1 MKSLEHKTNLVFD
14 LFFCIIIMPL
24 LIILGPAQYWWKISP
39 VFSCLAITY
48 LYSCYFTTK
57 ILHLPRLLL
66 SGSYYKLGG
75 VFLVALLLTYLLTLY
90 PLPEMDF
97 VIPSMSE
104 YQTRVR
110 NYNVTITVWL
120 MFLAVMFY
128 SLTVAFIKELYHRLL
143 LQNIVENQRDK
154 AELALYK
161 AQINPHFL
169 FNTLNSLYSLIIG
182 TSQKA
187 EDAFIKFTELL
198 KYTYM
203 TADSD
208 WVTIT
213 DEIDYINNYI
223 DLQLIR
229 LDKNTNVIRDYSI
242 DDDSAAIPPMIFLT
256 FVENAFKYGASSSRY
271 SEILIRLHLNNG
283 ILFFETQN
291 MIIKHSDEFR
301 KSIPIGIDNCRNR
314 LSGLYPDNY
323 ALNIKNE
330 NGLFNVDLTI
340 NLNEHE

>member
-1 MKSLEHKTNLVFD
+1 MKSLESKTSLIFD
-14 LFFCIIIMPL
+14 FFFCIIIMPL
-24 LIILGPAQYWWKISP
+24 LIIFGPAHYWWRISP
-39 VFSCLAITY
+39 VFSCLTIGY
-48 LYSCYFTTK
+48 LYGCYFVTK
-57 ILHLPRLLL
+57 ILHLPKLIL
-66 SGSYYKLGG
+66 SKSYCKLAGLSF
-75 VFLVALLLTYLLTLY
+75 VFMSLTYLLTLY

-110 NYNVTITVWL
+110 NYNVSITVWL
-120 MFLAVMFY
+120 MFLAVMCY

-154 AELALYK
+154 AELALYR

-208 WVTIT
+208 WVTIA
-213 DEIDYINNYI
+213 DEIGYINNYI

-229 LDKNTNVIRDYSI
+229 FDKHTTVVRDYAV
-242 DDDSAAIPPMIFLT
+242 DDYNAPIPPMIFLT
-256 FVENAFKYGASSSRY
+256 FVENAFKYGASSSRDCD
-271 SEILIRLHLNNG
+271 ITIRFHLNAG
-283 ILFFETQN
+283 VLVFATRN

-301 KSIPIGIDNCRNR
+301 KDIPIGIENCRSR
-314 LSGLYPDNY
+314 LSGLYPEGYSLD
-323 ALNIKNE
+323 ITDE
-330 NGLFNVDLTI
+330 EGVFNVELKI
-340 NLNEHE
+340 NLEKHE